1 MMKIQESDIFHI
13 AVAQLA
19 PVWLNKQETL
29 RKIATAVEEAA
40 LQGASLV
47 CFGETLLP
55 GYPFWVELTDG
66 ARFESPVQKELFAH
80 YLREAVIVEHDLKS
94 LCALAQKHAIAIYL
108 GCAERAMDRGGHTV
122 YCSLVYIDQAGQI
135 QSVHRKLMPTYEE
148 RLVWGIGDGH
158 GLQVHSLGSFTV
170 GGLNCWENWMPLP
183 RMTLYAK
190 GENLHVA
197 VWPGSMRNTESITR
211 HLALEN
217 RMYVLSVS
225 GLLRKTDITQ
235 DIPHQALICQQAP
248 DSLADGGSCIAAPDG
263 SWALEPIIGREAVV
277 TIPIDLHEVRKAR
290 QNFDPSGHY
299 SRPDVFSL
307 RVNTARQQILD
318 TPT

>member
-1 MMKIQESDIFHI
+1 
-13 AVAQLA
+13 
-19 PVWLNKQETL
+19 
-29 RKIATAVEEAA
+29 
-40 LQGASLV
+40 
-47 CFGETLLP
+47 
-55 GYPFWVELTDG
+55 
-66 ARFESPVQKELFAH
+66 
-80 YLREAVIVEHDLKS
+80 
-94 LCALAQKHAIAIYL
+94 
-108 GCAERAMDRGGHTV
+108 
-122 YCSLVYIDQAGQI
+122 
-135 QSVHRKLMPTYEE
+135 
-148 RLVWGIGDGH
+148 
-158 GLQVHSLGSFTV
+158 
-170 GGLNCWENWMPLP
+170 MPLP

-225 GLLRKTDITQ
+225 GLLRKTDIPQ
-235 DIPHQALICQQAP
+235 DIPHQALIRQQAP

-277 TIPIDLHEVRKAR
+277 TVPIDLHEVRKAR